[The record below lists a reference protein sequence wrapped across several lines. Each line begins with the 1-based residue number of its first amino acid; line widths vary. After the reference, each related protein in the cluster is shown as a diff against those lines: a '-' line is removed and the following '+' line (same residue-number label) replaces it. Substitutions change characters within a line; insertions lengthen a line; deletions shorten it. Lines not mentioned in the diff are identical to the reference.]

1 MLFVLLVETDLEIDT
16 TYVYRGKPVVV
27 IGDETRWTEEMTYTK
42 TSPFRVLEKSGID
55 IIRKGPEFSADVYV
69 SGFKGHD
76 VPVSIDGER
85 FYNACPNRM
94 DAPTVRINPLEVSV
108 MQVKTTST
116 SNFTGLGGG
125 VIVKRRIP
133 PREPTLRA
141 FLMGNALAS
150 TGGDA
155 GFSFEGFNQGLYLRF
170 TQSTPY
176 TVGSN
181 YKDERYADVAGKG
194 ITEIYPYIPDS
205 FAGANNLS
213 YRVVEA
219 TFNGKAMEGL
229 LNYGLLANYYQKVLF
244 PYLLMD
250 EIFSKQIGGH
260 VAYMGHKLYFNT
272 LHHYMTNE
280 LRQSLGMMFM
290 STDAYVV
297 NAGITNPNFSL
308 FGYEVFY
315 RKWWAYN
322 KIKPM
327 MMTDTIRNHMLPN
340 LQVAQADLNRTFTFE
355 GIPGLSLSLKGG
367 LAYYF
372 VSPDENYDPMV
383 MMKLKAVDPNAKEGK
398 PFPIFN
404 LSTRYNLSSALA
416 GVFELAAEP
425 PDPEYL
431 YINVIKPMGKP
442 WWVGNYS
449 LKCGKKVGG
458 RLEISPSFEEYNL
471 SLNLDL
477 YSYFVKDQS
486 YLTKVSREV
495 TMNNMPMTVMIQT
508 YKNVD
513 ELLAGYRF
521 RLSWKDMVALTST
534 YTYAQN
540 LTDKVPFAETPP
552 LMVGLDL
559 STPRLYGFKAGLSF
573 IWNDAQT
580 RVDTLLNEKPT
591 TSWWRSDLSL
601 EYVYGRFSAKLEVDN
616 LTDNLYYRHLSY
628 MRNPFA
634 SGMPV
639 YEPGRTLRL
648 TVSYGI

>member
-1 MLFVLLVETDLEIDT
+1 MLTVFVIGADIQIDT
-16 TYVYRGKPVVV
+16 TYIYKGKPVVV
-27 IGDETRWTEEMTYTK
+27 IGDEKRWTEEMTYTK
-42 TSPFRVLEKSGID
+42 TAPFKILEKSGID
-55 IIRKGPEFSADVYV
+55 IIRKGPEFSADIYV

-108 MQVKTTST
+108 MQVKTASS

-125 VIVKRRIP
+125 VIVHRRVP
-133 PREPTLRA
+133 PKDPTLRA
-141 FLMGNALAS
+141 FLMGNALSS
-150 TGGDA
+150 TGGDVGA
-155 GFSFEGFNQGLYLRF
+155 SIEGFNQGLYLRF

-176 TVGSN
+176 AVGSS
-181 YKDERYADVAGKG
+181 YRDERYSSIAGKSL
-194 ITEIYPYIPDS
+194 TEIYPYIPDS

-219 TFNGKAMEGL
+219 TFNGRAMEGL
-229 LNYGLLANYYQKVLF
+229 LDYGLLANYYQKVLF

-250 EIFSKQIGGH
+250 EIYSKQVGGH
-260 VAYMGHKLYFNT
+260 VAYLGHRLYFNT
-272 LHHYMTNE
+272 LNHYMSNQ
-280 LRQSLGMMFM
+280 LRKSLGMMYM
-290 STDAYVV
+290 STDAYVL
-297 NAGITNPNFSL
+297 NLGLTNPNFPL

-322 KIKPM
+322 RIKPKM
-327 MMTDTIRNHMLPN
+327 MPDTLKNHMLPN
-340 LQVAQADLNRTFTFE
+340 VQVAQADLNRRFTFE
-355 GIPGLSLSLKGG
+355 SFPALSLFVKGG
-367 LAYYF
+367 VAYYF
-372 VSPDENYDPMV
+372 ISPDDNYDPMV
-383 MMKLKAVDPNAKEGK
+383 LKKLRAVDPNAKEGK
-398 PFPIFN
+398 PYPIFN
-404 LSTRYNLSSALA
+404 LSARYSTVPAA
-416 GVFELAAEP
+416 FVFEIAAEP
-425 PDPEYL
+425 PDPEYV
-431 YINVIKPMGKP
+431 YISLRKPMGKP

-458 RLEISPSFEEYNL
+458 RLEITPPLKEYDL

-486 YLTKVSREV
+486 YLTRVRSTV
-495 TMNNMPMTVMIQT
+495 NMGGTPTTVMVQT

-521 RLSWKDMVALTST
+521 RLSWKGIVGLTST

-559 STPRLYGFKAGLSF
+559 FTPKLHGFRAGVSL

-580 RVDTLLNEKPT
+580 RVDTILNERPT

-601 EYVYGRFSAKLEVDN
+601 EYSYGRFAAKLEVEN

-628 MRNPFA
+628 MRNPFSA
-634 SGMPV
+634 GVPT
-639 YEPGRTLRL
+639 YEPGRTVRFTL
-648 TVSYGI
+648 SYGM

>member
-1 MLFVLLVETDLEIDT
+1 MLFVLLVETDLELDT

-27 IGDETRWTEEMTYTK
+27 IGDEKRWTEEMTYTR
-42 TSPFRVLEKSGID
+42 TSPFRILERNGID
-55 IIRKGPEFSADVYV
+55 IVRKGPEFSADVYV

-76 VPVSIDGER
+76 VPVTIDGER

-125 VIVKRRIP
+125 VIVRRRIP
-133 PREPTLRA
+133 PFRPTVRA
-141 FLMGNALAS
+141 FAMGTALSSNGADVGAS
-150 TGGDA
+150 L
-155 GFSFEGFNQGLYLRF
+155 EGYGQGLYFRF

-176 TVGSN
+176 AVGSN
-181 YKDERYADVAGKG
+181 YRDEHYKDVAGKS
-194 ITEIYPYIPDS
+194 ITEVYPYVADS
-205 FAGANNLS
+205 FAGSKNLA

-219 TFNGKAMEGL
+219 TFNGRAMGGFL
-229 LNYGLLANYYQKVLF
+229 RYGFLANYYQKVLF

-250 EIFSKQIGGH
+250 EIFSKQVGGH

-272 LHHYMTNE
+272 LHHYMSNE
-280 LRQSLGMMFM
+280 LRKSLGMMFM
-290 STDAYVV
+290 STDAYVL
-297 NAGITNPNFSL
+297 NAGITNPNFLL
-308 FGYEVFY
+308 FGYEIFY

-322 KIKPM
+322 KIKPR

-355 GIPGLSLSLKGG
+355 GIPGFSLSLKGG
-367 LAYYF
+367 MAYYF
-372 VSPDENYDPMV
+372 ISPDENYDPMV
-383 MMKLKAVDPNAKEGK
+383 TTKLKAIDPNAKEGK
-398 PFPIFN
+398 PYPIFN
-404 LSTRYNLSSALA
+404 LSARYSFTMAVS

-425 PDPEYL
+425 PDPEYV
-431 YINVIKPMGKP
+431 YISVRKPMGKP

-449 LKCGKKVGG
+449 LKCAKKVGG
-458 RLEISPSFEEYNL
+458 RLELSPSFKEYGLN
-471 SLNLDL
+471 LNLDL

-601 EYVYGRFSAKLEVDN
+601 EYAYGRFSAKLEVDN

-639 YEPGRTLRL
+639 YEPGRTVRF

>member
-1 MLFVLLVETDLEIDT
+1 MMTILLLTQEIRIDT
-16 TYVYRGKPVVV
+16 TYIYKGKPVVV
-27 IGDETRWTEEMTYTK
+27 IGEEKRWTEEMTYTK
-42 TSPFRVLEKSGID
+42 TSPFRILERNGID
-55 IIRKGPEFSADVYV
+55 IIRKGPAFSADVYV

-125 VIVKRRIP
+125 VIVHRRVP
-133 PREPTLRA
+133 PKKPTLRA

-155 GFSFEGFNQGLYLRF
+155 GVSLEGFNQGLYLRF

-176 TVGSN
+176 TTGTN
-181 YKDERYADVAGKG
+181 YKDERYKGVAGKS
-194 ITEIYPYIPDS
+194 ITEVYPYIPDS

-219 TFNGKAMEGL
+219 TFNGRAMEGL
-229 LNYGLLANYYQKVLF
+229 LDYGLLANYYGKVLF

-250 EIFSKQIGGH
+250 EIYSKQIGGH
-260 VAYMGHKLYFNT
+260 VAYMGHKVYFNT

-280 LRQSLGMMFM
+280 LRKSLGMMFM
-290 STDAYVV
+290 STDAYVL
-297 NAGITNPNFSL
+297 NAGITNPNFPL

-322 KIKPM
+322 KIKPKM
-327 MMTDTIRNHMLPN
+327 MPDTIKNHMLPN

-372 VSPDENYDPMV
+372 ISPDENYDPAV
-383 MMKLKAVDPNAKEGK
+383 MMKLKAVDPNAKKGK

-404 LSTRYNLSSALA
+404 LVSRYNLSTALA

-425 PDPEYL
+425 PDPEYV
-431 YINVIKPMGKP
+431 YINVKKPMGKP

-458 RLEISPSFEEYNL
+458 RLELTPTLGDYG
-471 SLNLDL
+471 LNLNFDL

-486 YLTKVSREV
+486 YLTKVKREIN
-495 TMNNMPMTVMIQT
+495 MNGTPTTVVIQT

-513 ELLAGYRF
+513 EVLAGYRF
-521 RLSWKDMVALTST
+521 RLSWREMVALTST

-580 RVDTLLNEKPT
+580 RVDTILNEKPT

-601 EYVYGRFSAKLEVDN
+601 EYSYRNFTAKLEIDN

-648 TVSYGI
+648 TVSYGM